1 MYVYIGIIHGYIILI
16 VSMHVVWWLGNETA
30 ALLQS
35 HPNEALAL
43 LQRHPKQNGTLTA
56 PVLMALLQRQH

>member
-35 HPNEALAL
+35 HPDEALAL
-43 LQRHPKQNGTLTA
+43 LQRQY
-56 PVLMALLQRQH
+56 